1 MTLGVANKQGNLLDD
16 VVRFCDEALPERS
29 IYAFLRRER
38 DQLFPDEAFS
48 DLFEDRGRR
57 SVPPSV
63 VAPAGG
69 CGVPAQIIA
78 AAVNPSDR
86 AAAQVRPGHAVQRWS
101 VAPQSEHGEG
111 GRARQCT
118 HEMTQEG
125 VAGTVHLGV
134 GPV

>member
-63 VAPAGG
+63 MAPAGG

-86 AAAQVRPGHAVQRWS
+86 AAAQVRPAVMRYS
-101 VAPQSEHGEG
+101 
-111 GRARQCT
+111 
-118 HEMTQEG
+118 
-125 VAGTVHLGV
+125 AGPWRHNPNMVREV
-134 GPV
+134 GPASAPMR